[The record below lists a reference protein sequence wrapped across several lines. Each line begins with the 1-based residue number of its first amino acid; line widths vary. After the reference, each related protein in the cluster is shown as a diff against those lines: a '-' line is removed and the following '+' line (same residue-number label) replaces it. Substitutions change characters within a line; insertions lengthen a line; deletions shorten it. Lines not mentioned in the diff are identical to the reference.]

1 MKKILASLIL
11 SLPFFVTAQKTS
23 GEIKFQETIKL
34 DIDLPEGNEELKKTI
49 PTSQSIS
56 KILLFNADES
66 YYKDDSQNED
76 LEINHAEEGNQVQI
90 VMKNPE
96 NNIYTNNSKNLL
108 IQSTEFFGKY
118 FLITGDLN
126 SKKWKLTGE
135 QKQILDY
142 PCQKAMLM
150 DTSQNV
156 VAWFTTQIPVK
167 IGPNGYANLPGT
179 VLRVEMDNGARTITA
194 TNVNFRSL
202 KENEIE
208 QPTKGKKVSAQEF
221 TKIRDEKMKE
231 MGMIQGK
238 GGGMK
243 MIIREERH

>member
-1 MKKILASLIL
+1 MKKIFALLIIA
-11 SLPFFVTAQKTS
+11 LPYFSNAQKSS

-34 DIDLPEGNEELKKTI
+34 DIDLPEGNEELKKNI
-49 PTSQSIS
+49 PASQSLS
-56 KILLFNADES
+56 KTLLFNTDES
-66 YYKDDSQNED
+66 YYKDDAPNED
-76 LEINHAEEGNQVQI
+76 LEINQANDGNQVQI

-96 NNIYTNNSKNLL
+96 NNIYTSSSKNLL

-118 FLITGDLN
+118 FLITGDLK

-142 PCQKAMLM
+142 PCQKAMLI

-156 VAWFTTQIPVK
+156 VAWFTSQIPVH

-179 VLRVEMDNGARTITA
+179 VLLVEIDNGARTIAA
-194 TNVNFRSL
+194 TNVNLRSL
-202 KENEIE
+202 KDNEIA

-221 TKIRDEKMKE
+221 SKIRDEKMKE
-231 MGMIQGK
+231 MGMINGK